1 MRKGKARQRAV
12 RLIDRNAQTNR
23 WRRIPAVDKAV
34 FAIGMMV
41 VCLLS
46 GWPAQLAVIVLMLS
60 SLVAGARVP
69 PRDVWNCAT
78 IPLGFIAASTLAQI
92 ITLHFR
98 GGVPIFGI
106 APDALLPAARVAL
119 RSFAC
124 LTALIWLALTTPLTD
139 IVQLLRRMR
148 VGPEICDIA
157 LMMFRFIWLTLDC
170 VESGVHSQANRLGY
184 ATYRGGLRSM
194 GMLLASLLPRVL
206 SRARRLEA
214 GLAARGYT
222 GELRFVA
229 LQSAAS
235 RPRQLLIVGLLAGV
249 ALLGRVVG

>member
-1 MRKGKARQRAV
+1 V

-23 WRRIPAVDKAV
+23 WRRVPAADKAA

-46 GWPAQLAVIVLMLS
+46 TWPAQLLVIALMLV

-69 PRDVWNCAT
+69 SRDVWNSAS
-78 IPLGFIAASTLAQI
+78 IPVSFIAASTVAQI
-92 ITLHFR
+92 ITLHFN
-98 GGVPIFGI
+98 GGAPVFGI
-106 APDALLPAARVAL
+106 SSDALLPAARVAL

-124 LTALIWLALTTPLTD
+124 VSALIWLALTTPLTD
-139 IVQLLRRMR
+139 IVQLLRRMGI
-148 VGPEICDIA
+148 GPEISDLA

-206 SRARRLEA
+206 SRARRQEA

-222 GELRFVA
+222 GELRFVE
-229 LQSAAS
+229 LQRAAS
-235 RPRQLLIVGLLAGV
+235 RPRQLLIIGLLAGV
-249 ALLGRVVG
+249 ALLGRVVP

>member
-1 MRKGKARQRAV
+1 V

-34 FAIGMMV
+34 FALGMMV

-46 GWPAQLAVIVLMLS
+46 SWPAQLAVILLMLS
-60 SLVAGARVP
+60 SLLAGARVP
-69 PRDVWNCAT
+69 LRDVLSCAT
-78 IPLGFIAASTLAQI
+78 IPMGFIAAGTVAQI
-92 ITLHFR
+92 ITLHFH
-98 GGVPIFGI
+98 GGLPVFGI
-106 APDALLPAARVAL
+106 APDALLPAGRVAL

-124 LTALIWLALTTPLTD
+124 VSALIWLALTTPLTD
-139 IVQLLRRMR
+139 ILQLLRRLGM
-148 VGPEICDIA
+148 GSEISDIA

-170 VESGVHSQANRLGY
+170 VESGVNSQANRLGY
-184 ATYRGGLRSM
+184 ATYRGGLKSM

-222 GELRFVA
+222 GELRFVE
-229 LQSAAS
+229 LQRAVS

-249 ALLGRVVG
+249 ALLGRVVR